1 MGTFGLQIAFL
12 AVHTAVSLMY
22 RSAGY
27 WVTSRHGWVCV
38 GRVGSSSISSKRAVL
53 HPGQV
58 YLTLAG
64 KGLTPFPGRA
74 MASTR
79 GLAMAEPSAGRVA
92 VEVIVTLNHCTELAT
107 GTTATGGMLGV
118 DVRCRVAIV
127 VMLKADAVAPCASR
141 HST

>member
-64 KGLTPFPGRA
+64 KGLIGEHRSRKKSKKSRKKTDTAEIEPGT
-74 MASTR
+74 SKHS
-79 GLAMAEPSAGRVA
+79 LLQ
-92 VEVIVTLNHCTELAT
+92 LNQL
-107 GTTATGGMLGV
+107 
-118 DVRCRVAIV
+118 
-127 VMLKADAVAPCASR
+127 S
-141 HST
+141 